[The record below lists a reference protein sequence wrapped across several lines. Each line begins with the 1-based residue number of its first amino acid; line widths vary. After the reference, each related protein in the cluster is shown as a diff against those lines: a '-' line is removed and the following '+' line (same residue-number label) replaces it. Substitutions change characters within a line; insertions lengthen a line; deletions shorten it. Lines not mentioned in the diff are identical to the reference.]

1 MKKLL
6 PAAEVL
12 IIVLLALAPLAGKF
26 PYRFNIF
33 LSYEGA
39 YRMYLGQVPY
49 KDFGM
54 PVGYMYWV
62 IPVFFFKIFGPYM
75 MSLVKAQVFINIVGG
90 LAFRSILKSLS
101 VNNGIRFLSIVV
113 FVMSYSFLN
122 FWPWYNHTVIMYE
135 LVALSFLMKFFFG
148 AGTRWRYV
156 WLVLSGVFIF
166 FSFFTKQDGGG
177 LALLV
182 CAALLL
188 YNSIHEKDWKQ
199 LPVFLISVAATGF
212 LMIAPFLKYNFG
224 YWFNHGQ
231 PPHTSRMSFGDI
243 AADFFGEESQWIKFY
258 VFIILVLLLAHIK
271 SFKAFWNDKPKM
283 IFTVLT
289 LGILAEAAIFQTTSY
304 IPGNNNIFFHSF
316 AIAFIL
322 SLSAAFLPVDFS
334 AAKTVIIA
342 GAGIMLWWSQ
352 MYWKYVEKYVVSQAP
367 IGNTDGIINKKTYLI
382 QTPDTTDVPVGL
394 WKTPKLRAFAGMLMP
409 VPTID
414 GMDRIMQMD
423 IVKNN
428 KDLKLLNMTEL
439 TPLAHE
445 MHYKLETNPGYPLW
459 YHKGVGLFQKE
470 TDMFC
475 DRIKNNYYDIV
486 LFEYIP
492 YLNNF
497 YPFQVRDALIKY
509 YDRVDVFTAPRKP
522 SNQAWVEVYV
532 RKAKGVR

>member
-6 PAAEVL
+6 PAAEAL
-12 IIVLLALAPLAGKF
+12 IIILLALAPLAGKF

-62 IPVFFFKIFGPYM
+62 IPTIFFKMFGPYM
-75 MSLVKAQVFINIVGG
+75 MSLVKAQVFINIVAGFS
-90 LAFRSILKSLS
+90 FRSILKSLS
-101 VNNGIRFLSIVV
+101 VNPGIRLLSVLI
-113 FVMSYSFLN
+113 FVMSYSFMN

-135 LVALSFLMKFFFG
+135 LVALSFVMKFIFG
-148 AGTRWRYV
+148 VNRKWRYI
-156 WLVLSGVFIF
+156 WLVPGGVFVF

-182 CAALLL
+182 CGALLL
-188 YNSIHEKDWKQ
+188 YNSIQEKDWKQ
-199 LPVFLISVAATGF
+199 LPVFIVSVVATGF
-212 LMIAPFLKYNFG
+212 LMIAPFLKYNFN

-243 AADFFGEESQWIKFY
+243 ATDFFGEESQWIKFY
-258 VFIILVLLLAHIK
+258 IFIILLLLLAHIK
-271 SFKAFWNDKPKM
+271 SFRVFWKDKPKM
-283 IFTVLT
+283 IFTVLAV
-289 LGILAEAAIFQTTSY
+289 GILVEAAVFQTTSY
-304 IPGNNNIFFHSF
+304 IPGDNNIFFHSF

-322 SLSAAFLPVDFS
+322 TLAATFIPVDFS
-334 AAKTVIIA
+334 AWKTIII
-342 GAGIMLWWSQ
+342 GAIGIMLWWSHR
-352 MYWKYVEKYVVSQAP
+352 YWRYMEKYVVSQAP
-367 IGNTDGIINKKTYLI
+367 ITNTDGFITKRTYLI
-382 QTPDTTDVPVGL
+382 EKPDSTDVPVGL
-394 WKTPKLRAFAGMLMP
+394 WQTPKLKSFAGMLLP
-409 VPTID
+409 VPTIE
-414 GMDRIMQMD
+414 GMDRLMNMD
-423 IVKNN
+423 IVKNT

-445 MHYKLETNPGYPLW
+445 MHFKLETSPEYPLW

-475 DRIKNNYYDIV
+475 NRIKNNYYDIV

-497 YPFQVRDALIKY
+497 YPFQVRDTLLQY
-509 YDRVDVFTAPRKP
+509 YKQVDVFTAPRKP
-522 SNQAWVEVYV
+522 SNQAWVEVYI
-532 RKAKGVR
+532 RK